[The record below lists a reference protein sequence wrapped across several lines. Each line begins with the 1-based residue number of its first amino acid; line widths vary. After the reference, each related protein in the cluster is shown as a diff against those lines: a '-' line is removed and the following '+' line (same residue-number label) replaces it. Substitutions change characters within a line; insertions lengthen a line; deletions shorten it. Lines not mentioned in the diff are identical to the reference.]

1 MPPMAHTDSTSTGGA
16 ALHQQTVGG
25 HLRMLAQLDP
35 DREAL
40 VAGDQEYRA
49 TYSELLEQ
57 TGLAARGLMAT
68 GVAHGDRVAI
78 WAPERYEWVVLGLG
92 AARAGAVLVAIDPAC
107 DAAELGEALEATGSR
122 LVALSRWF
130 RGADHEALLAQV
142 RDRCP
147 QLRSVLVLDGEWH
160 AFLEEGT
167 HVSECDLGRSRGIGG
182 RRRPGVRPAGRDH
195 APRAAR
201 RDRSRGTGTR
211 GSARW
216 TRSPTGPAW
225 SCRTV
230 PQLEPYPSTDN
241 EARTQGGRNM
251 HMHEAVIRAAT
262 SADRDELSR
271 LASASHHRNPRGHV
285 LMAERDHDVVA
296 AIELGSGAVLAGPD
310 APSSADIQTLRRAR
324 YQVLRQG
331 NGVGYARSRL
341 RRLLAAPA
349 F

>member
-1 MPPMAHTDSTSTGGA
+1 MRIDARAAHHAPMAHTDSTSTGGA

-40 VAGDQEYRA
+40 LAGDQEYSA

-130 RGADHEALLAQV
+130 CCTDHEALLAQV

-167 HVSECDLGRSRGIGG
+167 HVSECELAAREASVAADDPVCVRPVAITHRELLAGTDRGAAG
-182 RRRPGVRPAGRDH
+182 PGVGALDAISHGACVVVPNRP
-195 APRAAR
+195 
-201 RDRSRGTGTR
+201 TT
-211 GSARW
+211 
-216 TRSPTGPAW
+216 
-225 SCRTV
+225 
-230 PQLEPYPSTDN
+230 
-241 EARTQGGRNM
+241 
-251 HMHEAVIRAAT
+251 
-262 SADRDELSR
+262 
-271 LASASHHRNPRGHV
+271 
-285 LMAERDHDVVA
+285 
-296 AIELGSGAVLAGPD
+296 
-310 APSSADIQTLRRAR
+310 
-324 YQVLRQG
+324 
-331 NGVGYARSRL
+331 
-341 RRLLAAPA
+341 
-349 F
+349 